1 MILFNKNLFKYSF
14 VSIVLIELL
23 SFLFFQYPAIE
34 PWIFSL
40 VALAAL
46 AATIKNLEWG
56 ICIVFAELV
65 IGSFGKILVLPVGDW
80 QLPIRM
86 VLWGIV
92 MVVWLVNV
100 VKKRRIEFFHSQLFK
115 PYLILAAVL
124 GWGIV
129 WGILRGNNLG
139 AIFFD
144 VNNYLYFALVFPVY
158 EIFMNAP
165 RRVPTIILSAIAWLS
180 VKTILLFYIFSHE
193 LFGLQ
198 DVLYA
203 WSRKMQLAEITNI
216 DPNAII
222 SRIFIQSQIWILF
235 GLFVGLAVILNGAKR
250 SEGSHGLQL
259 DGAKTTGSLGKL
271 GMTWGVA
278 TLVLFCSAL
287 VMSFSR
293 SFWLAGLLSL
303 LFGAILLLFF
313 REKFKSVLIFG
324 ATSLGIIG
332 AAVLL
337 TFGVAKFP
345 FPPGISS
352 SDFLKNRASQFKEA
366 AANSRVAQIRPLL
379 TGIAKH
385 PALGSGFGTAI
396 TYQSQDPRVLKN
408 HPDGW
413 YTTTAFELGWLEMWL
428 KIGLFGV
435 AVYFYLLWKILK
447 SGLWLVRH
455 PEPAEGSRVDR
466 YLILGGLIGLVAVA
480 ITHGLSPYLNHPL
493 GIGVVILFSAIVDKK
508 A

>member
-1 MILFNKNLFKYSF
+1 MILINKNLLKYTF
-14 VSIVLIELL
+14 AGILLVELL
-23 SFLFFQYPAIE
+23 SFFSFQYPIIA
-34 PWIFSL
+34 PYVFAV

-46 AATIKNLEWG
+46 VVTIKNLEWG
-56 ICIVFAELV
+56 IWIVFAELV

-86 VLWGIV
+86 VLWAIV
-92 MVVWLVNV
+92 MAVWLVQAI
-100 VKKRRIEFFHSQLFK
+100 KAKRIAFSHSQLFK
-115 PYLILAAVL
+115 PYLILAVVL

-129 WGILRGNNLG
+129 WGIWRGNGLW

-158 EIFMNAP
+158 EILT
-165 RRVPTIILSAIAWLS
+165 RRGKACLAQIGTVIASAIAWLS
-180 VKTILLFYIFSHE
+180 IKTILLFYIFSHE
-193 LFGLQ
+193 LFVLQ

-235 GLFVGLAVILNGAKR
+235 GLFVALGYVFCHSGAERSGAIESRNGSYRPSASRMTLIL
-250 SEGSHGLQL
+250 S
-259 DGAKTTGSLGKL
+259 
-271 GMTWGVA
+271 
-278 TLVLFCSAL
+278 VLLSSAL
-287 VMSFSR
+287 IMSFSR
-293 SFWLAGLLSL
+293 SFWLAGLASLIIFCGAL
-303 LFGAILLLFF
+303 LFIL
-313 REKFKSVLIFG
+313 REKFKRVLFFG
-324 ATSLGIIG
+324 AASAGIIG
-332 AAVLL
+332 LAILL
-337 TFGVAKFP
+337 TFAVAKFP

-379 TGIAKH
+379 TAIAKH
-385 PALGSGFGTAI
+385 PAVGSGFGTAG

-428 KIGLFGV
+428 KIGLLGV
-435 AVYFYLLWKILK
+435 GAYLYLLCQIVKAGWKK
-447 SGLWLVRH
+447 FGSFGYNSGH
-455 PEPAEGSRVDR
+455 SDR
-466 YLILGGLIGLVAVA
+466 YIILGGLFGLMAVVV
-480 ITHGLSPYLNHPL
+480 THGLSPYLNHPL
-493 GIGVVILFSAIVDKK
+493 GIGVVVLVSVLVDNRS
-508 A
+508 